1 MEVRTATFFECKVR
15 YDKTMEDV
23 GQKKVTET
31 YVVNALS
38 FAEAEEKVFEE
49 MSAYVSGKLDVTA
62 IKIAPYSEI
71 FFSDEDKDDKFYRVD
86 CKFITLDEKTDK
98 EKKTTVHYLVQAAT
112 VDGARKNTDEVMGK
126 SMIDY
131 VITSVIETKIE
142 DVFAHP

>member
-15 YDKTMEDV
+15 YDKTMEDG

-49 MSAYVSGKLDVTA
+49 MSAYVSGELDVTA

-98 EKKTTVHYLVQAAT
+98 EKKKAAEAASEENMEAAGT
-112 VDGARKNTDEVMGK
+112 EIENSGDDTDQESGEEKEDAGA
-126 SMIDY
+126 S
-131 VITSVIETKIE
+131 S
-142 DVFAHP
+142 